1 MTEMT
6 IILTLGATTVS
17 STTTLNMDGIMDRIK
32 IADID
37 NERYYQV
44 PVAFFTNPYYK
55 DLSNDSK
62 LAYAILKNRLILSI
76 KNNWLDNDGAV
87 YIFYTQDK
95 LSEIMNIS
103 KRTITNVINQLKE
116 NNLIDVV
123 QQGRGLPAKIYVKKL
138 KPNTNASKN
147 DFIESN
153 NKQDTIDEI
162 KEEKQVKE
170 KSKTENK
177 QQEYFSIFW
186 ASYPKKVGKGAAEK
200 SWKKIKPT
208 KDLLEKML
216 NAIETAKQSMQ
227 WNKDNGQYIPN
238 PATWLNQKRWEDEII
253 IDNKYSNKSKNSNNM
268 PSAMTTAQKALDL
281 LEQMGG

>member
-1 MTEMT
+1 
-6 IILTLGATTVS
+6 
-17 STTTLNMDGIMDRIK
+17 MDRIK

-62 LAYAILKNRLILSI
+62 MAYAILKNRLILSI

-87 YIFYTQDK
+87 YIFYAQDK

-103 KRTITNVINQLKE
+103 RRTVARVIIQLKE
-116 NNLIDVV
+116 HNLIDVV
-123 QQGRGLPAKIYVKKL
+123 RQGRGLPAKIYVKKL
-138 KPNTNASKN
+138 KPNAYASRN
-147 DFIESN
+147 DFIEEFN
-153 NKQDTIDEI
+153 NEQEDEI

>member
-1 MTEMT
+1 
-6 IILTLGATTVS
+6 
-17 STTTLNMDGIMDRIK
+17 MDRIK

-62 LAYAILKNRLILSI
+62 MAYAILKNRLTLSI

-87 YIFYTQDK
+87 YIFYTWDK
-95 LSEIMNIS
+95 LSEVMNIS
-103 KRTITNVINQLKE
+103 RRKIADTINQLKE
-116 NNLIDVV
+116 RNLIDVV
-123 QQGRGLPAKIYVKKL
+123 RQGRGLPAKIYVKKL
-138 KPNTNASKN
+138 KPNAYASRN

-153 NKQDTIDEI
+153 NEQEDEI

-170 KSKTENK
+170 KSKAENK

-253 IDNKYSNKSKNSNNM
+253 IDNKYSNKSKNSNNI
-268 PSAMTTAQKALDL
+268 PRAMTTAQKALDL

>member
-1 MTEMT
+1 MTEKT

-17 STTTLNMDGIMDRIK
+17 STTTLNMEGIMDRIK

-62 LAYAILKNRLILSI
+62 MAYAILKNRLILSI

-87 YIFYTQDK
+87 YIFYTWDK
-95 LSEIMNIS
+95 LSEVMNIS
-103 KRTITNVINQLKE
+103 RRKIADTINQLKE
-116 NNLIDVV
+116 HNLIDVV
-123 QQGRGLPAKIYVKKL
+123 RQGRGLPAKVYVKKL
-138 KPNTNASKN
+138 KPNTNASRN

-153 NKQDTIDEI
+153 NEQEDEI

>member
-1 MTEMT
+1 MTERT

-17 STTTLNMDGIMDRIK
+17 STTTLNMEGIMDRIK

-44 PVAFFTNPYYK
+44 PVAFFTNPYYRE
-55 DLSNDSK
+55 LSSDTK
-62 LAYAILKNRLILSI
+62 FTYAILKNRLTLSAR
-76 KNNWLDNDGAV
+76 NNWIDDNGEV
-87 YIFYTQDK
+87 YIFFARK
-95 LSEIMNIS
+95 NIAS
-103 KRTITNVINQLKE
+103 ILNTTVRTVARIISQLKE
-116 NNLIDVV
+116 YNLIDVV

-216 NAIETAKQSMQ
+216 NAIEIAKQSMQ

>member
-1 MTEMT
+1 MTERT

-17 STTTLNMDGIMDRIK
+17 STTTLNMEGIMDRIK

-62 LAYAILKNRLILSI
+62 MAYAILKNRLILSI

-87 YIFYTQDK
+87 YIFYTWDK
-95 LSEIMNIS
+95 LSEVMNIS
-103 KRTITNVINQLKE
+103 RRKIADTINQLKE
-116 NNLIDVV
+116 HNLIDVV
-123 QQGRGLPAKIYVKKL
+123 RQGRGLPEKIYVKKL
-138 KPNTNASKN
+138 KPNAYASRN
-147 DFIESN
+147 NFIESN
-153 NKQDTIDEI
+153 NEQEDEI

>member
-1 MTEMT
+1 
-6 IILTLGATTVS
+6 
-17 STTTLNMDGIMDRIK
+17 MDRIK

-44 PVAFFTNPYYK
+44 PVAFFTNPYYRE
-55 DLSNDSK
+55 LSNDSK
-62 LAYAILKNRLILSI
+62 MAYAILKNRLTLSI

-87 YIFYTQDK
+87 YIFYTWDK
-95 LSEIMNIS
+95 LSEVMNIS
-103 KRTITNVINQLKE
+103 RRKIADTINQLKE
-116 NNLIDVV
+116 HNLIDVV
-123 QQGRGLPAKIYVKKL
+123 RQGRGLPAKIYVKKL
-138 KPNTNASKN
+138 KPNTNASRN

-153 NKQDTIDEI
+153 ERDTIDEI

>member
-1 MTEMT
+1 MTERT

-17 STTTLNMDGIMDRIK
+17 STTTLNMEGIMDRIK

-62 LAYAILKNRLILSI
+62 MAYAILKNRLILSI

-87 YIFYTQDK
+87 YIFYTWDK
-95 LSEIMNIS
+95 LSEVMNIS
-103 KRTITNVINQLKE
+103 RRKIADTINQLKE
-116 NNLIDVV
+116 RNLIDVV
-123 QQGRGLPAKIYVKKL
+123 RQGRGLPAKIYVKKL
-138 KPNTNASKN
+138 KPNAYASRN

-153 NKQDTIDEI
+153 NEQEDEI
-162 KEEKQVKE
+162 KEEKQVKK

-216 NAIETAKQSMQ
+216 NAIEIAKQSMQ

>member
-1 MTEMT
+1 
-6 IILTLGATTVS
+6 
-17 STTTLNMDGIMDRIK
+17 MDRIK

-62 LAYAILKNRLILSI
+62 MAYSILKNRLTLSI

>member
-1 MTEMT
+1 MTETT

-17 STTTLNMDGIMDRIK
+17 STTTLNMEGIMDRIK

-44 PVAFFTNPYYK
+44 PVAFFTNPYYRE
-55 DLSNDSK
+55 LSSDTK
-62 LAYAILKNRLILSI
+62 FTYAILKNRLTLSAR
-76 KNNWLDNDGAV
+76 NNWIDDNGEV
-87 YIFYTQDK
+87 YIFFARK
-95 LSEIMNIS
+95 NIAS
-103 KRTITNVINQLKE
+103 ILNTTVRTVARIISQLKE
-116 NNLIDVV
+116 YNLIDVV

-138 KPNTNASKN
+138 KPNTNASRN

-153 NKQDTIDEI
+153 NEQEDEI

-216 NAIETAKQSMQ
+216 NAIEIAKQSMQ

>member
-1 MTEMT
+1 
-6 IILTLGATTVS
+6 
-17 STTTLNMDGIMDRIK
+17 MDRIK

-44 PVAFFTNPYYK
+44 PVAFFTNPYYRE
-55 DLSNDSK
+55 LSNDSK
-62 LAYAILKNRLILSI
+62 MAYAILKNRLTLSI

-87 YIFYTQDK
+87 YIFYTWDK
-95 LSEIMNIS
+95 LSEVMNIS
-103 KRTITNVINQLKE
+103 RRKIADTINQLKE
-116 NNLIDVV
+116 HNLIDVV
-123 QQGRGLPAKIYVKKL
+123 RQGRGLPAKVYVKKL
-138 KPNTNASKN
+138 KPNINASRN

-153 NKQDTIDEI
+153 ERDTIDEI

>member
-17 STTTLNMDGIMDRIK
+17 STTTLNMEGIMDRIK

-44 PVAFFTNPYYK
+44 PIAFFTNPYYK
-55 DLSNDSK
+55 KLTNDSK

>member
-1 MTEMT
+1 MTERT

-17 STTTLNMDGIMDRIK
+17 STTTLNMEGIMDRIK

-44 PVAFFTNPYYK
+44 PVAFFTNPYYRE
-55 DLSNDSK
+55 LSSDTK
-62 LAYAILKNRLILSI
+62 FTYAILKNRLTLSAR
-76 KNNWLDNDGAV
+76 NNWIDDNGEV
-87 YIFYTQDK
+87 YIFFARK
-95 LSEIMNIS
+95 NIAS
-103 KRTITNVINQLKE
+103 ILNTTVRTVARIISQLKE
-116 NNLIDVV
+116 YNLIDVV

-138 KPNTNASKN
+138 KPNAYASRN

-153 NKQDTIDEI
+153 NEQEDEI

>member
-1 MTEMT
+1 MTERT

-17 STTTLNMDGIMDRIK
+17 STTTLNMEGIMDRIK

-44 PVAFFTNPYYK
+44 PVAFFTNPYYRE
-55 DLSNDSK
+55 LSSDTK
-62 LAYAILKNRLILSI
+62 FTYAILKNRLTLSAR
-76 KNNWLDNDGAV
+76 NNWIDDNGEV
-87 YIFYTQDK
+87 YIFFARK
-95 LSEIMNIS
+95 NIAS
-103 KRTITNVINQLKE
+103 ILNTTVRTVARIISQLKE
-116 NNLIDVV
+116 YNLIDVV

-138 KPNTNASKN
+138 KPNTNASRN

-153 NKQDTIDEI
+153 ERDTIDEI

>member
-1 MTEMT
+1 
-6 IILTLGATTVS
+6 
-17 STTTLNMDGIMDRIK
+17 MDRIK

-62 LAYAILKNRLILSI
+62 MAYAILKNRLILSI

-87 YIFYTQDK
+87 YIFYTWDK
-95 LSEIMNIS
+95 LSEVMNIS
-103 KRTITNVINQLKE
+103 RRKIADTINQLKE
-116 NNLIDVV
+116 RNLIDVV
-123 QQGRGLPAKIYVKKL
+123 RQGRGLPAKIYVKKL
-138 KPNTNASKN
+138 KPNTNASRN

-153 NKQDTIDEI
+153 NEQEDEI

-216 NAIETAKQSMQ
+216 NAIEIAKQSMQ

>member
-1 MTEMT
+1 MTERT

-17 STTTLNMDGIMDRIK
+17 STTTLNMEGIMDRIK

-62 LAYAILKNRLILSI
+62 MAYAILKNRLILSI

-87 YIFYTQDK
+87 YIFYTWDK
-95 LSEIMNIS
+95 LSEVMNIS
-103 KRTITNVINQLKE
+103 RRKIADTINQLKE
-116 NNLIDVV
+116 HNLIDVV
-123 QQGRGLPAKIYVKKL
+123 RQGRGLPAKIYVKKL
-138 KPNTNASKN
+138 KPNAYASRN
-147 DFIESN
+147 NFIESN
-153 NKQDTIDEI
+153 NEQEDEI

-216 NAIETAKQSMQ
+216 NAIEIAKQSMQ

-253 IDNKYSNKSKNSNNM
+253 IDNKYSNKSKNSNNIS
-268 PSAMTTAQKALDL
+268 SAMTTAQKALDL

>member
-1 MTEMT
+1 MTERT

-17 STTTLNMDGIMDRIK
+17 STTTLNMEGIMDRIK

-44 PVAFFTNPYYK
+44 PIAFFTNPYYRE
-55 DLSNDSK
+55 LSSDTK
-62 LAYAILKNRLILSI
+62 FTYAILKNRLTLSAR
-76 KNNWLDNDGAV
+76 NNWIDDNGEV
-87 YIFYTQDK
+87 YIFFARK
-95 LSEIMNIS
+95 NIAS
-103 KRTITNVINQLKE
+103 ILNTTVRTVARIISQLKE
-116 NNLIDVV
+116 YNLIDVV

-138 KPNTNASKN
+138 KPNTNASRN

-153 NKQDTIDEI
+153 NEQEDEI

-216 NAIETAKQSMQ
+216 NAIEIAKQSMQ

>member
-1 MTEMT
+1 MTERT

-17 STTTLNMDGIMDRIK
+17 STTTLNMEGIMDRIK

-44 PVAFFTNPYYK
+44 PVAFFTNPYYRE
-55 DLSNDSK
+55 LSSDTK
-62 LAYAILKNRLILSI
+62 FTYAILKNRLTLSAR
-76 KNNWLDNDGAV
+76 NNWIDDNGEV
-87 YIFYTQDK
+87 YIFFARK
-95 LSEIMNIS
+95 NIAS
-103 KRTITNVINQLKE
+103 ILNTTVRTVARIISQLKE
-116 NNLIDVV
+116 YNLIDVV

-138 KPNTNASKN
+138 KPNTNASRN

-153 NKQDTIDEI
+153 NEQEDEI

>member
-1 MTEMT
+1 MTETT

-17 STTTLNMDGIMDRIK
+17 STTTLNMEGIMDRIK

-44 PVAFFTNPYYK
+44 PVAFFTNPYYRE
-55 DLSNDSK
+55 LSSDTK
-62 LAYAILKNRLILSI
+62 FTYAILKNRLTLSAR
-76 KNNWLDNDGAV
+76 NNWIDDNGEV
-87 YIFYTQDK
+87 YIFFARK
-95 LSEIMNIS
+95 NIAS
-103 KRTITNVINQLKE
+103 ILNTTVRTVARIISQLKE
-116 NNLIDVV
+116 YNLIDVV

-138 KPNTNASKN
+138 KPNAYASRN

-153 NKQDTIDEI
+153 NEQEDEI

-216 NAIETAKQSMQ
+216 NAIEIAKQSMQ

>member
-1 MTEMT
+1 
-6 IILTLGATTVS
+6 
-17 STTTLNMDGIMDRIK
+17 MDRIK

-62 LAYAILKNRLILSI
+62 MAYAILKNRLILSI

-87 YIFYTQDK
+87 YIFYTWDK
-95 LSEIMNIS
+95 LSEVMNIS
-103 KRTITNVINQLKE
+103 RRKIADTINQLKE
-116 NNLIDVV
+116 HNLIDVV
-123 QQGRGLPAKIYVKKL
+123 RQGRGLPAKIYVKKL
-138 KPNTNASKN
+138 KPNIKASRN

-153 NKQDTIDEI
+153 ERDTIDEI

-216 NAIETAKQSMQ
+216 NAIEIAKQSMQ

>member
-1 MTEMT
+1 MTETT

-17 STTTLNMDGIMDRIK
+17 STTTLNMEGIMDRIK

-44 PVAFFTNPYYK
+44 PVAFFTNPYYRE
-55 DLSNDSK
+55 LSSDTK
-62 LAYAILKNRLILSI
+62 FTYAILKNRLTLSAR
-76 KNNWLDNDGAV
+76 NNWIDDNGEV
-87 YIFYTQDK
+87 YIFFARK
-95 LSEIMNIS
+95 NIAS
-103 KRTITNVINQLKE
+103 ILNTTVRTVARIISQLKE
-116 NNLIDVV
+116 YNLIDVV

-138 KPNTNASKN
+138 KPNTNASRN

-186 ASYPKKVGKGAAEK
+186 ALYPKKVGKGAAEK

-216 NAIETAKQSMQ
+216 NAIEIAKQSMQ

>member
-17 STTTLNMDGIMDRIK
+17 STTTLNMEGIMDRIK

-44 PVAFFTNPYYK
+44 PVAFFTNPYYRE
-55 DLSNDSK
+55 LSSDTK
-62 LAYAILKNRLILSI
+62 FTYAILKNRLTLSAR
-76 KNNWLDNDGAV
+76 NNWIDDNGEV
-87 YIFYTQDK
+87 YIFFARK
-95 LSEIMNIS
+95 NIAS
-103 KRTITNVINQLKE
+103 ILNTTVRTVARIISQLKE
-116 NNLIDVV
+116 YNLIDVV

-138 KPNTNASKN
+138 KPNINASRN

-153 NKQDTIDEI
+153 NEQEDEI

-216 NAIETAKQSMQ
+216 NAIEIAKQSMQ

>member
-1 MTEMT
+1 
-6 IILTLGATTVS
+6 
-17 STTTLNMDGIMDRIK
+17 MDRIK

-62 LAYAILKNRLILSI
+62 IAYAILKNRLTLSI

-87 YIFYTQDK
+87 YIFYAQDK

-103 KRTITNVINQLKE
+103 RRTVARVIIQLKE
-116 NNLIDVV
+116 HSLIDVV
-123 QQGRGLPAKIYVKKL
+123 RQGRGLPAKIYVKKL
-138 KPNTNASKN
+138 KPNAYASRN
-147 DFIESN
+147 DFIEEFN
-153 NKQDTIDEI
+153 NEQEDEI

>member
-1 MTEMT
+1 
-6 IILTLGATTVS
+6 
-17 STTTLNMDGIMDRIK
+17 MDRIK

-62 LAYAILKNRLILSI
+62 MAYAILKNRLILSI

-87 YIFYTQDK
+87 YIFYTWDK
-95 LSEIMNIS
+95 LSEVMNIS
-103 KRTITNVINQLKE
+103 RRKIADTINQLKE
-116 NNLIDVV
+116 RNLIDVV
-123 QQGRGLPAKIYVKKL
+123 RQGRGLPAKIYVKKL
-138 KPNTNASKN
+138 KPNAYASRN

-153 NKQDTIDEI
+153 NEQEDEI

-216 NAIETAKQSMQ
+216 NAIEIAKQSMQ

>member
-1 MTEMT
+1 MTERT

-17 STTTLNMDGIMDRIK
+17 STTTLNMEGIMDRIK

-62 LAYAILKNRLILSI
+62 MAYAILKNRLILSI

-87 YIFYTQDK
+87 YIFYTWDK
-95 LSEIMNIS
+95 LSEVMNIS
-103 KRTITNVINQLKE
+103 RRKIADTINQLKE
-116 NNLIDVV
+116 HNLIDVV
-123 QQGRGLPAKIYVKKL
+123 RQGRGLPAKIYVKKL
-138 KPNTNASKN
+138 KPNAYASRN
-147 DFIESN
+147 NFIESN
-153 NKQDTIDEI
+153 NEQEDEI

>member
-1 MTEMT
+1 
-6 IILTLGATTVS
+6 
-17 STTTLNMDGIMDRIK
+17 MDRIK

-44 PVAFFTNPYYK
+44 PVAFFTNPYYRE
-55 DLSNDSK
+55 LSNDSK
-62 LAYAILKNRLILSI
+62 MAYAILKNRLTLSI

-87 YIFYTQDK
+87 YIFYTWDK
-95 LSEIMNIS
+95 LSEVMNIS
-103 KRTITNVINQLKE
+103 RRKIADTINQLKE
-116 NNLIDVV
+116 HNLIDVV
-123 QQGRGLPAKIYVKKL
+123 RQGRGLPAKIYVKKL
-138 KPNTNASKN
+138 KPNTNASRN

-153 NKQDTIDEI
+153 ERDTIDEI

-253 IDNKYSNKSKNSNNM
+253 IDNKYSNKSKNSNNI

>member
-1 MTEMT
+1 MVHLYIDIYSKEVYNKKTSTIEYIFPCNYTE
-6 IILTLGATTVS
+6 ICKVV
-17 STTTLNMDGIMDRIK
+17 D
-32 IADID
+32 
-37 NERYYQV
+37 
-44 PVAFFTNPYYK
+44 F
-55 DLSNDSK
+55 
-62 LAYAILKNRLILSI
+62 YAILKNRLTLSI

-87 YIFYTQDK
+87 YIFYTWDK
-95 LSEIMNIS
+95 LSEVMNIS
-103 KRTITNVINQLKE
+103 RRKIADTINQLKE
-116 NNLIDVV
+116 HNLIDVV
-123 QQGRGLPAKIYVKKL
+123 RQGRGLPAKVYVKKL
-138 KPNTNASKN
+138 KPNINASRN

-153 NKQDTIDEI
+153 ERDTIDEI

>member
-17 STTTLNMDGIMDRIK
+17 STTTLNMEGIMDRIK

-62 LAYAILKNRLILSI
+62 MAYAILKNRLILSI

>member
-1 MTEMT
+1 
-6 IILTLGATTVS
+6 
-17 STTTLNMDGIMDRIK
+17 MDRIK

-62 LAYAILKNRLILSI
+62 MAYAILKNRLILSI

-87 YIFYTQDK
+87 YIFYTWDK
-95 LSEIMNIS
+95 LSEVMNIS
-103 KRTITNVINQLKE
+103 RRKIADTINQLKE
-116 NNLIDVV
+116 HNLIDVV
-123 QQGRGLPAKIYVKKL
+123 RQGRGLPAKVYVKKL
-138 KPNTNASKN
+138 KPNTNASRN
-147 DFIESN
+147 DFIESEQN
-153 NKQDTIDEI
+153 TTEKI

-170 KSKTENK
+170 KPKTENK

-200 SWKKIKPT
+200 SWKKIRPT

-253 IDNKYSNKSKNSNNM
+253 IDNKYSNKSKNSNNI

>member
-1 MTEMT
+1 
-6 IILTLGATTVS
+6 
-17 STTTLNMDGIMDRIK
+17 MDRIK

-62 LAYAILKNRLILSI
+62 IAYAILKNRLILSI

-87 YIFYTQDK
+87 YIFYAQDK

-103 KRTITNVINQLKE
+103 RRTVARVIIQLKE
-116 NNLIDVV
+116 HSLIDVV
-123 QQGRGLPAKIYVKKL
+123 RQGRGLPAKIYVKKL
-138 KPNTNASKN
+138 KPNAYASRN
-147 DFIESN
+147 DFIEEFN
-153 NKQDTIDEI
+153 NEQEDEI

>member
-1 MTEMT
+1 MTETT

-17 STTTLNMDGIMDRIK
+17 STTTLNVEGIMDRIK

-44 PVAFFTNPYYK
+44 PISFFTNPYYRE
-55 DLSNDSK
+55 LSNDSK
-62 LAYAILKNRLILSI
+62 IAYSILKNRLTLSI

-103 KRTITNVINQLKE
+103 RRTVARVIIQLKE
-116 NNLIDVV
+116 HNLIDVV

-138 KPNTNASKN
+138 KPNAYASRN

-153 NKQDTIDEI
+153 NEQEDEI

>member
-1 MTEMT
+1 MTERT

-17 STTTLNMDGIMDRIK
+17 STTTLNMEGIMDRIK

-62 LAYAILKNRLILSI
+62 MAYAILKNRLTLSI

-87 YIFYTQDK
+87 YIFYTWDK

-103 KRTITNVINQLKE
+103 RRKIADTINQLKE
-116 NNLIDVV
+116 RNLIDVV
-123 QQGRGLPAKIYVKKL
+123 RQGRGLPAKIYVKKL
-138 KPNTNASKN
+138 KPNAYASRN

-153 NKQDTIDEI
+153 NEQEDEI

-170 KSKTENK
+170 KSKAENK

>member
-1 MTEMT
+1 MTETT

-17 STTTLNMDGIMDRIK
+17 STTTLNMEGIMDRIK

-44 PVAFFTNPYYK
+44 PVAFFTNPYYRE
-55 DLSNDSK
+55 LSSDTK
-62 LAYAILKNRLILSI
+62 FTYAILKNRLTLSAR
-76 KNNWLDNDGAV
+76 NNWIDDNGEV
-87 YIFYTQDK
+87 YIFFARK
-95 LSEIMNIS
+95 NIAS
-103 KRTITNVINQLKE
+103 ILNTTVRTVARIISQLKE
-116 NNLIDVV
+116 YNLIDVV
-123 QQGRGLPAKIYVKKL
+123 QQGRGLPSKIQVKKL
-138 KPNTNASKN
+138 KPNTNALRN
-147 DFIESN
+147 DFRESN
-153 NKQDTIDEI
+153 NEQEDEI

>member
-1 MTEMT
+1 
-6 IILTLGATTVS
+6 
-17 STTTLNMDGIMDRIK
+17 MDRIK

-44 PVAFFTNPYYK
+44 PVAFFTNPYYRE
-55 DLSNDSK
+55 LSSDTK
-62 LAYAILKNRLILSI
+62 FTYAILKNRLTLSAR
-76 KNNWLDNDGAV
+76 NNWIDDNGEV
-87 YIFYTQDK
+87 YIFFARK
-95 LSEIMNIS
+95 NIAS
-103 KRTITNVINQLKE
+103 ILNTTVRTVARIISQLKE
-116 NNLIDVV
+116 HNLIDVV

-138 KPNTNASKN
+138 KPNAYASRN

-153 NKQDTIDEI
+153 NEQEYEI